1 MGNRQNVMIKGTK
14 DGFILKLND
23 QCGYDVLKE
32 ELIEKLS
39 VQYKAL
45 DDDHVISAKIEAGNR
60 FLTEEQ
66 SEELKEIV
74 RSQKSLI
81 VEEIHSNV
89 ITIDEA
95 DQLIREREMSSIAG
109 IVRSGQV
116 IEVEGDFLLVGDV
129 NPGGMIMAGGNI
141 YILGTLKGIA
151 HAGCYGNDEAVIV
164 ASQMLPSQ
172 LRISKHL
179 NRAPDLE
186 NNNEQET
193 HEMECAYIDES
204 EQIVVDRLQVLRHVR
219 PSITKYKG
227 GM

>member
-1 MGNRQNVMIKGTK
+1 MANRQNVMIKGTK

-23 QCGYDVLKE
+23 QCGFDVLKE

-39 VQYKAL
+39 VQYKAI
-45 DDDHVISAKIEAGNR
+45 DDSQLISASIEAGNR
-60 FLTEEQ
+60 FLTDEQ
-66 SEELKEIV
+66 KEELIEIV
-74 RSQKSLI
+74 RSQKSLV

-89 ITIDEA
+89 ITVDLAEE
-95 DQLIREREMSSIAG
+95 LIRQREMSSMAG

-116 IEVEGDFLLVGDV
+116 IEVDGDFLLVGDV

-179 NRAPDLE
+179 NRAPDLDT
-186 NNNEQET
+186 NEQET
-193 HEMECAYIDES
+193 HEMECAYIDAT

-219 PSITKYKG
+219 PRITKFKG